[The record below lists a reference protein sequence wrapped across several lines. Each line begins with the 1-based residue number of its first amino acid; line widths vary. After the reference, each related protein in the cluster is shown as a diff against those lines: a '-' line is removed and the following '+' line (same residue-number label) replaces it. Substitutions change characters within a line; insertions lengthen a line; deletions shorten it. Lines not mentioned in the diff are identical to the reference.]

1 MPFEDEISADVPVS
15 EVMTR
20 NVVQIS
26 FEAPIWEAA
35 QLFAAQKVG
44 SVIVVDWEGRTIG
57 ILTERDL
64 ITRAVVQDRDLKTYP
79 VGRIASKPVVSVTP
93 ETSTYEAL
101 KLMIAK
107 RIRHLV
113 VNEDGIPLGILT
125 VSTVL
130 RIVPD
135 LVETLQEL
143 IRLHQ
148 NSESIRH
155 EEGETI
161 PSGGYCECCGEWSE
175 PLEVMDGFLLCESC
189 VEERK

>member
-1 MPFEDEISADVPVS
+1 M
-15 EVMTR
+15 
-20 NVVQIS
+20 S

-35 QLFAAQKVG
+35 QLFAAKKVG
-44 SVIVVDWEGRTIG
+44 SIIVIDWEGRTIG

-64 ITRAVVQDRDLKTYP
+64 ITRAVVQDRDLKMFP

-125 VSTVL
+125 VSSVL

-148 NSESIRH
+148 NSEAIRH

-175 PLEVMDGFLLCESC
+175 PLEVLEGFLLCESC
-189 VEERK
+189 VEERR

>member
-20 NVVQIS
+20 DIVQIS

-35 QLFAAQKVG
+35 RLMAAKKIG
-44 SVIVVDWEGRTIG
+44 SVIVVDWEERAYG

-64 ITRAVVQDRDLKTYP
+64 ITRAVVQERDIKKEP

-107 RIRHLV
+107 RIRRLV
-113 VNEDGIPLGILT
+113 ILEDGIPLGILT
-125 VSTVL
+125 VSDVL
-130 RIVPD
+130 RIMPD

-148 NSESIRH
+148 NSETMRH

-175 PLEVMDGFLLCESC
+175 PLVVMDGFLLCESC